1 MIDTCEVSTVEPS
14 GLDSATA
21 LAPMLP
27 PAPPRLS
34 TTAAWPMISGRR
46 VVTSRAVASLPPPGG
61 KGEMNFTVCEG
72 KPLRAGSGGGTFAV
86 CGGTPWRAGGGSADA
101 GGRASAA
108 SHAAAM
114 ARRARCGTREADDMA
129 GLLEQER
136 TTTGGKKAVSGQCRV
151 IGQMSQAA
159 RRHRSAAQGAARSQ
173 YKHTERIGKRCNAAL
188 RFDGQRR
195 PTDDR

>member
-1 MIDTCEVSTVEPS
+1 MIDTCEVSTVYPS

-46 VVTSRAVASLPPPGG
+46 VVTRRAVASLPPPGG
-61 KGEMNFTVCEG
+61 KGEMNFPVCGG
-72 KPLRAGSGGGTFAV
+72 KPLRAGSG
-86 CGGTPWRAGGGSADA
+86 SADA
-101 GGRASAA
+101 GCRASAA

-136 TTTGGKKAVSGQCRV
+136 TTTSGKKAVSGQCRA

-159 RRHRSAAQGAARSQ
+159 RRHRSAAPGAARSQ
-173 YKHTERIGKRCNAAL
+173 YKHTELYWQALQRRAAL
-188 RFDGQRR
+188 RWPEQ
-195 PTDDR
+195 TDS

>member
-1 MIDTCEVSTVEPS
+1 MIDTCEVSGVYPS

-34 TTAAWPMISGRR
+34 TPAAWPMISGRR
-46 VVTSRAVASLPPPGG
+46 VVTRRAVASLPPPGG
-61 KGEMNFTVCEG
+61 EGE
-72 KPLRAGSGGGTFAV
+72 
-86 CGGTPWRAGGGSADA
+86 A
-101 GGRASAA
+101 GGRASAG

-114 ARRARCGTREADDMA
+114 ARRGRCGTREADDMA

-136 TTTGGKKAVSGQCRV
+136 TTTSGKKAVSGQCRA

-159 RRHRSAAQGAARSQ
+159 RRHRSAAPGAARSQ
-173 YKHTERIGKRCNAAL
+173 YKHTELYWQALQRRAAL
-188 RFDGQRR
+188 RWPEQ
-195 PTDDR
+195 TDS